1 MMKKIKFHIV
11 PHKGSE
17 NQRIISVPLFL
28 LFVLLLVIFA
38 FLIFFV
44 SKFSYYVDVSSIEE
58 TERDNRILKKQ
69 ISELASEKAAVKQ
82 KIDSLRTAQKE
93 ILKEHKLSLNSS
105 PFILKFESLDSLVS
119 SVKKIDKIF
128 GYAIAKIKKKGDYI
142 PSIMP
147 VNGKIVKKFGKA
159 WDPYTERWKPH
170 NGIDISAPYGGIV
183 LATANGVVE
192 KVGVNREL
200 GKYIVINHNNTYKTI
215 YAHLSNIKILKDN
228 KVSRGEHIGKVGK
241 TGKTPFPMLYYE
253 VDMNGKAVDP
263 ENFIFKEE

>member
-1 MMKKIKFHIV
+1 MKKIKFHIV
-11 PHKGSE
+11 PHKGSD
-17 NQRIISVPLFL
+17 NQRIIGVPLFI
-28 LFVLLLVIFA
+28 FFILLLVISA

-44 SKFSYYVDVSSIEE
+44 TKFSYYVDVSSIEE

-69 ISELASEKAAVKQ
+69 ISELANEKTIVKQ
-82 KIDSLRTAQKE
+82 KINSLHTAQE
-93 ILKEHKLSLNSS
+93 EVLKEHKLSLNTV
-105 PFILKFESLDSLVS
+105 PFILNPESIDSLVK
-119 SVKKIDKIF
+119 SVKKTDKIF
-128 GYAIAKIKKKGDYI
+128 EHAIAKIRKNGDYI

-147 VNGKIVKKFGKA
+147 VNGKIVKRFGKA

-183 LATANGVVE
+183 LATANGLVE
-192 KVGVNREL
+192 KVSVNREL

-215 YAHLSNIKILKDN
+215 YAHLSNT
-228 KVSRGEHIGKVGK
+228 KVSKGTKVTRGEHIGKVGK

-253 VDMNGKAVDP
+253 VDINGKAVDP